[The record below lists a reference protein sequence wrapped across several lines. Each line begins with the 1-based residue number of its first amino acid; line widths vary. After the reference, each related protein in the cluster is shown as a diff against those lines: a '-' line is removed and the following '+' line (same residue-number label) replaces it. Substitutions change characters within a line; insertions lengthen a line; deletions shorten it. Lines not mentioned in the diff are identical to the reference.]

1 MVIDLL
7 PPPPPPRFLPR
18 LRNRGRVLVLEG
30 YRDIQGMLLRIDQ
43 LLWRGLLLGTLDVEG
58 WIRLDFPL
66 LMQAVI
72 VL

>member
-7 PPPPPPRFLPR
+7 PRLRRRFLPR
-18 LRNRGRVLVLEG
+18 LRNRGHVLVLEG
-30 YRDIQGMLLRIDQ
+30 YCDIQGMLLRIDQ
-43 LLWRGLLLGTLDVEG
+43 LLWRGLVLGMLDVEG

-66 LMQAVI
+66 LMQVVI